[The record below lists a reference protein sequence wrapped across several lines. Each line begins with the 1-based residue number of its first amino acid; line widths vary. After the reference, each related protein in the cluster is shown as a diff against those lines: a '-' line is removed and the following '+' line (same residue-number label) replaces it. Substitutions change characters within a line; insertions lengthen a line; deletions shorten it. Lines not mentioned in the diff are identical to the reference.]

1 MKRHWIVFAAAMIA
15 FGITACGSGD
25 GIVINGTT
33 AAEAGGSQEETSGQV
48 SQETKAGTMIEI
60 VTDETSPVPETAAQ
74 STEGYSQEAATEPAA
89 QPETAAVPQTT
100 ASTQASVS
108 QTTASAQTSVSQ
120 TTAAQTA
127 GAARPA
133 ETTAARTYKVTDV
146 KKTMYA
152 TASVR
157 VRSSY
162 STSSSVL
169 AGLSEGEKVEVTGES
184 ENGWLRVNYK
194 GNVGYVSKSYLTEQ
208 VPESTA
214 QVASNGQSSRGNTG
228 TGGSGNTSAGGN
240 GGAGQTSQ
248 SGTGTGTGTG
258 AGNTTSGGKTG
269 PGGSSSGAGSS
280 GSPAG
285 PGGSG
290 GSAGQGS
297 SPSGP
302 SVSESSSSAGNSSS
316 GTGSNSVTGSV
327 TALDPSGVTIQT
339 SNGTTYQFVWGSDVP
354 ALAPGEKI
362 QIFYET
368 TSTGERRVVSYSK

>member
-1 MKRHWIVFAAAMIA
+1 MKRHWIVFAAAVMA
-15 FGITACGSGD
+15 LGITACGSGD

-33 AAEAGGSQEETSGQV
+33 AGGSQEETSGQL

-60 VTDETSPVPETAAQ
+60 VTDETSPAPETAAQ
-74 STEGYSQEAATEPAA
+74 SAEGYSQETDAEPAG
-89 QPETAAVPQTT
+89 QPETAAVPQTA
-100 ASTQASVS
+100 ASTQAAAS

-208 VPESTA
+208 APESAA
-214 QVASNGQSSRGNTG
+214 QAASNGQSSGGSTG
-228 TGGSGNTSAGGN
+228 TGGGGNTSAGGN

-248 SGTGTGTGTG
+248 SGTGTGAGAGTG
-258 AGNTTSGGKTG
+258 AGNTPSGGKTG
-269 PGGSSSGAGSS
+269 PGGSSSGTDSS
-280 GSPAG
+280 DSPAG
-285 PGGSG
+285 QGGSG
-290 GSAGQGS
+290 GSAGQSGS
-297 SPSGP
+297 QSGP
-302 SVSESSSSAGNSSS
+302 SVSESSASAGNSSS

-339 SNGTTYQFVWGSDVP
+339 SNGATYQFVWGSDVP